1 MYKHIYKRNFNA
13 YVMSGVTNCHTSTEN
28 PHSQK
33 TKWVWDS
40 NPQPQIDEARDLKP
54 CANEFESLGDEDKVI
69 LIM

>member
-1 MYKHIYKRNFNA
+1 
-13 YVMSGVTNCHTSTEN
+13 MSGVTNCHTSTEN